1 MNKFAEYY
9 KAANLK
15 SVSWLASFLF
25 DLNHNLDLI
34 INIKSNFMICVQ
46 VKSVK
51 QHKMKGSE
59 CKQKL
64 STIKDKEN
72 LDS

>member
-1 MNKFAEYY
+1 
-9 KAANLK
+9 
-15 SVSWLASFLF
+15 
-25 DLNHNLDLI
+25 
-34 INIKSNFMICVQ
+34 MICVQ

-51 QHKMKGSE
+51 QHKMEGSE

>member
-1 MNKFAEYY
+1 
-9 KAANLK
+9 
-15 SVSWLASFLF
+15 
-25 DLNHNLDLI
+25 
-34 INIKSNFMICVQ
+34 MICVQ

-51 QHKMKGSE
+51 QHKMEGSE

-72 LDS
+72 LDSQTIPNQKVRKVSKKKYNLNKNVLKNQLNLNKVFL

>member
-1 MNKFAEYY
+1 
-9 KAANLK
+9 
-15 SVSWLASFLF
+15 
-25 DLNHNLDLI
+25 
-34 INIKSNFMICVQ
+34 MICVQ

-64 STIKDKEN
+64 PTIKDKEN
-72 LDS
+72 LDSQTIPNQKVRKVSKKKYNLNKNVLKNQLN

>member
-1 MNKFAEYY
+1 
-9 KAANLK
+9 
-15 SVSWLASFLF
+15 
-25 DLNHNLDLI
+25 
-34 INIKSNFMICVQ
+34 MICVQ

-64 STIKDKEN
+64 PTIKDKEN